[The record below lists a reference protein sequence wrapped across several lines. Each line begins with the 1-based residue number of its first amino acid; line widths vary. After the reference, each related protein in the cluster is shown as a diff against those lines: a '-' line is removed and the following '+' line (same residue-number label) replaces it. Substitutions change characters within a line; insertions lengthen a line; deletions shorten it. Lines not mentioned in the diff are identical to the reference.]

1 MIGRRIIMKKILA
14 LAAALVLVLLTAS
27 CALAEEPLKVAI
39 VQLVENGAFKDM
51 REGFI
56 ARMRELGYTEDK
68 MVFEEK
74 NASGDMSNLYTIAQ
88 GVVDEKV
95 DLIVTIA
102 TPATQAVVN
111 LESDIP
117 VFFISVA
124 NPIGAGVITDMQ
136 KPDKNAT
143 GASNAI
149 PISEN
154 FKLAAKLTPETKDFG
169 LIYCTSQVNS
179 VTTIENA
186 KKYLSENGYTY
197 KEAVVTAS
205 SEVYEAALSLV
216 DQGVDGFFIPNDS
229 VIQDAMEV
237 ISQVAKDA
245 KIPVYGSSAVMVN
258 SGAFATISISD
269 MEIGAIVA
277 DMVHKHLT
285 GTAVADIPAVVVDK
299 FTTVINKTTADAI
312 GVTVPQDVLDSAVV
326 VE

>member
-1 MIGRRIIMKKILA
+1 MKRIVA
-14 LAAALVLVLLTAS
+14 LAATLVLALLMTS
-27 CALAEEPLKVAI
+27 CALAEQPLKVAI

-68 MVFEEK
+68 MVFIEK
-74 NASGDMSNLYTIAQ
+74 NASGDMSNLQTIAQ
-88 GVVDEKV
+88 GVIDEKA

-102 TPATQAVVN
+102 TPPTQTVVN

-124 NPIGAGVITDMQ
+124 NPLGAGVLTDMQ
-136 KPDKNAT
+136 KPDRNAT

-149 PISEN
+149 PIGEN
-154 FKLAAKLTPETKDFG
+154 FKLAAKLTPDAKDFG

-186 KKYLSENGYTY
+186 KKYLDENGYTY
-197 KEAVVTAS
+197 KEAVVTSS

-216 DQGVDGFFIPNDS
+216 DQGVTGMFIPNDS
-229 VIQDAMEV
+229 VIQDAMDV
-237 ISQVAKDA
+237 IAQVAKDA

-269 MEIGAIVA
+269 PQIGAIVA
-277 DMVHKHLT
+277 DMVDKHLK
-285 GTAVADIPAVVVDK
+285 GTAVADIPAVTVDE
-299 FTTVINKTTADAI
+299 FTTVINKTTAEAI
-312 GVTVPQDVLDSAVV
+312 GVTVAEDVLAAAVV

>member
-1 MIGRRIIMKKILA
+1 MKKIVA
-14 LAAALVLVLLTAS
+14 LAAVLVLALLMTS
-27 CALAEEPLKVAI
+27 CALAEQPLKVAI
-39 VQLVENGAFKDM
+39 VQLVENGAFKNM

-56 ARMRELGYTEDK
+56 ARMREIGYTEDK
-68 MVFEEK
+68 MVFIEK
-74 NASGDMSNLYTIAQ
+74 NASGDMSNLQTIAQ
-88 GVVDEKV
+88 GVIDEQV

-102 TPATQAVVN
+102 TPATQTVVN

-124 NPIGAGVITDMQ
+124 NPIGAGVLADMQ
-136 KPDKNAT
+136 KPDRNAT

-154 FKLAAKLTPETKDFG
+154 FKLAAKLTPDAKDFG

-186 KKYLSENGYTY
+186 KKYLDENGYTY
-197 KEAVVTAS
+197 KEAVVTS
-205 SEVYEAALSLV
+205 STEVYEAALSLV
-216 DQGVDGFFIPNDS
+216 DQGVTGLFIPNDS

-237 ISQVAKDA
+237 VAQVAKDA

-269 MEIGAIVA
+269 PQIGAIVA
-277 DMVHKHLT
+277 DMVDKHLK
-285 GTAVADIPAVVVDK
+285 GTSVADIPAVTVDD

-312 GVTVPQDVLDSAVV
+312 GVTVPEDVLAAAVV

>member
-1 MIGRRIIMKKILA
+1 MKKVLA
-14 LAAALVLVLLTAS
+14 LAAILVLILLAS
-27 CALAEEPLKVAI
+27 SNALAEKPIKAAI

-68 MVFEEK
+68 MVFEQK
-74 NASGDMSNLYTIAQ
+74 DASGDMSNLYTIAQ
-88 GVVDEKV
+88 SVVDEKV

-149 PISEN
+149 PISKN
-154 FKLAAKLTPETKDFG
+154 FELAAKLTPDAKDFG

-186 KKYLSENGYTY
+186 KKYLSENGCTY
-197 KEAVVTAS
+197 KEAVVTLS

-216 DQGVDGFFIPNDS
+216 DQGVDAFFIPNDS
-229 VIQDAMEV
+229 VIQDAMQV
-237 ISQVAKDA
+237 ISQVARDA
-245 KIPVYGSSAVMVN
+245 RIPVYGSSAVMVN

-269 MEIGAIVA
+269 PEIGAIVA
-277 DMVHKHLT
+277 DMVNKHLM
-285 GTAVADIPAVVVDK
+285 GTPVAEIPAVVVDT

-326 VE
+326 VEK

>member
-1 MIGRRIIMKKILA
+1 MKKIVA
-14 LAAALVLVLLTAS
+14 LAAVLVLALLMTS
-27 CALAEEPLKVAI
+27 CALAEQPLKVAV

-68 MVFEEK
+68 MVFIEK
-74 NASGDMSNLYTIAQ
+74 NASGDMSNLQTIAQ
-88 GVVDEKV
+88 GVIDDKV

-102 TPATQAVVN
+102 TPPTQTVVN

-117 VFFISVA
+117 VFFISVS
-124 NPIGAGVITDMQ
+124 NPTGAGVLTDMQ
-136 KPDKNAT
+136 KPDRNAT

-149 PISEN
+149 PIGEN
-154 FKLAAKLTPETKDFG
+154 FKLAAKLTPDAKDFG

-186 KKYLSENGYTY
+186 KKYLDENGYTY
-197 KEAVVTAS
+197 KEAVVTSS

-216 DQGVDGFFIPNDS
+216 DQGVTGMFIPNDS
-229 VIQDAMEV
+229 VIQDAMDV
-237 ISQVAKDA
+237 IAQVAKDA

-269 MEIGAIVA
+269 PEIGAIVA
-277 DMVHKHLT
+277 DMVDKHLK
-285 GTAVADIPAVVVDK
+285 GTAVADIPAVTVDH
-299 FTTVINKTTADAI
+299 FTTVVNKTTAETI
-312 GVTVPQDVLDSAVV
+312 GVMLPEDVLAAAVV

>member
-14 LAAALVLVLLTAS
+14 LAAALVLVLFTAS
-27 CALAEEPLKVAI
+27 CALAEDPLKVAI

-88 GVVDEKV
+88 GVVDEKA

-205 SEVYEAALSLV
+205 TEVYEAALSLV
-216 DQGVDGFFIPNDS
+216 DQGVDGLFIPNDS

-269 MEIGAIVA
+269 PEIGAIVA
-277 DMVHKHLT
+277 DMVHKHLS
-285 GTAVADIPAVVVDK
+285 GTPVAEIPAVVVDK

-312 GVTVPQDVLDSAVV
+312 GVTVPQDVLDSAVI

>member
-1 MIGRRIIMKKILA
+1 MIGRRIIMKKVLA
-14 LAAALVLVLLTAS
+14 LAIALVLVFSSFS
-27 CALAEEPLKVAI
+27 CALAEGPLKVAI

-68 MVFEEK
+68 MVFEQK
-74 NASGDMSNLYTIAQ
+74 DASGDMSNLYTIAQ
-88 GVVDEKV
+88 SVVDEKV

-111 LESDIP
+111 LQSDIP

-149 PISEN
+149 PISKN
-154 FKLAAKLTPETKDFG
+154 FELAAKLTPETKDFG
-169 LIYCTSQVNS
+169 LIYCLSQVNS

-186 KKYLSENGYTY
+186 KKYLDANGYTY

-269 MEIGAIVA
+269 PEIGAIVA
-277 DMVHKHLT
+277 DMVNKHLA
-285 GTAVADIPAVVVDK
+285 GTPVAEIPAVVVDK

>member
-1 MIGRRIIMKKILA
+1 MIGRGIIMKKVLA
-14 LAAALVLVLLTAS
+14 LAAVLVLVLLTSS
-27 CALAEEPLKVAI
+27 CALADEPLKVAI

-68 MVFEEK
+68 MVFEQK
-74 NASGDMSNLYTIAQ
+74 DASGDMSNLYTIAQ
-88 GVVDEKV
+88 SVVDEKV

-149 PISEN
+149 PISKN
-154 FKLAAKLTPETKDFG
+154 FELAAKLTPEAKDFG

-186 KKYLSENGYTY
+186 KKYLSENGFTY

-216 DQGVDGFFIPNDS
+216 DQGVDAFFIPNDS

-269 MEIGAIVA
+269 PEIGAIVA
-277 DMVHKHLT
+277 DMVNKHLS
-285 GTAVADIPAVVVDK
+285 GTPVAEIPAVVVDK
-299 FTTVINKTTADAI
+299 FTTVINKTTAEAI

>member
-1 MIGRRIIMKKILA
+1 MKRILA
-14 LAAALVLVLLTAS
+14 LAAALVLVFLASS
-27 CALAEEPLKVAI
+27 CALAEDPLKVAI

-88 GVVDEKV
+88 GVVDEKA

-124 NPIGAGVITDMQ
+124 NPVGAGVITDMQ

-154 FKLAAKLTPETKDFG
+154 FKLAAKLTPDVKDFG

-186 KKYLSENGYTY
+186 KKYLGENGCTY

-269 MEIGAIVA
+269 PEIGAIVA
-277 DMVHKHLT
+277 DMVNKHLT
-285 GTAVADIPAVVVDK
+285 GTQVAEIPAVVVDK

>member
-1 MIGRRIIMKKILA
+1 MKRIVA
-14 LAAALVLVLLTAS
+14 LAATLVLALLLTS
-27 CALAEEPLKVAI
+27 CALAEQPLKVAI

-56 ARMRELGYTEDK
+56 ARLRELGYTEDK
-68 MVFEEK
+68 MVFIEK
-74 NASGDMSNLYTIAQ
+74 NASGDMSNLQTIAQ
-88 GVVDEKV
+88 GVIDEKA

-102 TPATQAVVN
+102 TPAAQTVVN
-111 LESDIP
+111 LESGIP

-124 NPIGAGVITDMQ
+124 NPLGAGVLTDMQ
-136 KPDKNAT
+136 KPDRNAT

-149 PISEN
+149 PIGEN
-154 FKLAAKLTPETKDFG
+154 FKLAAKLTPDAKDFG

-186 KKYLSENGYTY
+186 KKYLDENGYTY
-197 KEAVVTAS
+197 KEAVVTSS

-216 DQGVDGFFIPNDS
+216 DQGVTGMFIPNDS
-229 VIQDAMEV
+229 VIQDAMDV
-237 ISQVAKDA
+237 IAQVAKDA

-269 MEIGAIVA
+269 PQIGAIVA
-277 DMVHKHLT
+277 DMVDKHLK
-285 GTAVADIPAVVVDK
+285 GTAIADIPAVMVDE
-299 FTTVINKTTADAI
+299 FTTVINKTTAEAI
-312 GVTVPQDVLDSAVV
+312 GVTVPEDVLAAAVV

>member
-1 MIGRRIIMKKILA
+1 MKKII
-14 LAAALVLVLLTAS
+14 ALVLALVLSSMILLP
-27 CALAEEPLKVAI
+27 ALAEEPLKVAI

-68 MVFEEK
+68 IVFLEK
-74 NASGDMSNLYTIAQ
+74 NAAGDMSSLYTIAQ
-88 GVVDEKV
+88 GAVEEGI
-95 DLIVTIA
+95 DLFVTIA
-102 TPATQAVVN
+102 TPATQTVVN
-111 LESDIP
+111 LDSGIP
-117 VFFISVA
+117 DFFISVA
-124 NPIGAGVITDMQ
+124 NPLGAGVITDMN

-143 GASNAI
+143 GTSNAI
-149 PISEN
+149 PVSEM
-154 FKLAAKLTPETKDFG
+154 FKLADKLTPDAKDFG

-205 SEVYEAALSLV
+205 SEVYEAALSLAE
-216 DQGVDGFFIPNDS
+216 QGVQGFFIPNDS

-237 ISQVAKDA
+237 VSQVARDA

-269 MEIGAIVA
+269 PQIGAITA
-277 DMVHKHLT
+277 DMVDKYLK
-285 GTAVADIPAVVVDK
+285 GTPIDQIPAVVVDT
-299 FTTVINKTTADAI
+299 FTTVINKTTADLI
-312 GVTVPQDVLDSAVV
+312 GVTVPQDILDNAVV

>member
-1 MIGRRIIMKKILA
+1 MKKIV
-14 LAAALVLVLLTAS
+14 ALVSVFVLTLMMAS
-27 CALAEEPLKVAI
+27 YALAEQPVKVAI

-56 ARMRELGYTEDK
+56 ARLRELGYTEDK
-68 MVFEEK
+68 MVFVEK
-74 NASGDMSNLYTIAQ
+74 NASGDMSNLQTIAQ
-88 GVVDEKV
+88 SVVDEKF

-102 TPATQAVVN
+102 TPAAQAVVN
-111 LESDIP
+111 LESGIP

-124 NPIGAGVITDMQ
+124 NPIGAGVLTDMQ
-136 KPDKNAT
+136 KPDRNAT

-149 PISEN
+149 PIGEN
-154 FKLAAKLTPETKDFG
+154 FKLAASLTPDTKDFG

-186 KKYLSENGYTY
+186 KKYLEENGYTY
-197 KEAVVTAS
+197 KEAVVTSS

-216 DQGVDGFFIPNDS
+216 DQGVTGMFIPNDS

-237 ISQVAKDA
+237 VAQVAKDA

-269 MEIGAIVA
+269 PEIGAIVA
-277 DMVHKHLT
+277 DMVDSHLK
-285 GTAVADIPAVVVDK
+285 GAAIADIPAVMVDK

-312 GVTVPQDVLDSAVV
+312 GIAVPEEVLAAAVV

>member
-1 MIGRRIIMKKILA
+1 MIGRRIIMKKVLA
-14 LAAALVLVLLTAS
+14 LAIVLVLVLLASS
-27 CALAEEPLKVAI
+27 CALAEGPLKVAI

-68 MVFEEK
+68 MVFEQK
-74 NASGDMSNLYTIAQ
+74 DASGDTSNLYTIAQ
-88 GVVDEKV
+88 SIVDEKA

-111 LESDIP
+111 MESGIP

-124 NPIGAGVITDMQ
+124 NPVGAGVITDMQ

-149 PISEN
+149 PIEEN

-186 KKYLSENGYTY
+186 KAYLDANGYTY

-269 MEIGAIVA
+269 PEIGAIVA
-277 DMVHKHLT
+277 DMVNKHLT
-285 GTAVADIPAVVVDK
+285 GTPVAEIPAVVVDK
-299 FTTVINKTTADAI
+299 FTTVINKTTADLI
-312 GVTVPQDVLDSAVV
+312 GVTLPQDVLDSAVI

>member
-1 MIGRRIIMKKILA
+1 MKKMLA
-14 LAAALVLVLLTAS
+14 LVAALVLVLMTTS

-68 MVFEEK
+68 MVFVEK

-88 GVVDEKV
+88 GAVDEKV
-95 DLIVTIA
+95 DLIITIA

-124 NPIGAGVITDMQ
+124 NPLGAGVITDMQ

-149 PISEN
+149 PVSEM
-154 FKLAAKLTPETKDFG
+154 FKLAAQLTPEAKNFG

-186 KKYLSENGYTY
+186 KAYFDANGYTY

-216 DQGVDGFFIPNDS
+216 DQGVDGMFIPNDS

-269 MEIGAIVA
+269 PEIGAIVA

-285 GTAVADIPAVVVDK
+285 GTPLAEIPAVVVDK
-299 FTTVINKTTADAI
+299 FTTVINKTTADTI
-312 GVTVPQDVLDSAVV
+312 GVTVAQDVLDNAVV

>member
-1 MIGRRIIMKKILA
+1 MIGRGIIMKKVLA
-14 LAAALVLVLLTAS
+14 LAAVLVLVLLTSS

-68 MVFEEK
+68 MVFEQK
-74 NASGDMSNLYTIAQ
+74 DASGDMSNLYTIAQ
-88 GVVDEKV
+88 SVVDEKV

-149 PISEN
+149 PISKN
-154 FKLAAKLTPETKDFG
+154 FELAAKLTPEAKDFG

-186 KKYLSENGYTY
+186 KKYLSENGFTY

-216 DQGVDGFFIPNDS
+216 DQGVDAFFIPNDS

-269 MEIGAIVA
+269 PEIGAIVA
-277 DMVHKHLT
+277 DMVNKHLS
-285 GTAVADIPAVVVDK
+285 GTPVAEIPAVVVDK
-299 FTTVINKTTADAI
+299 FTTVINKTTAEAI

>member
-1 MIGRRIIMKKILA
+1 MKRIVA
-14 LAAALVLVLLTAS
+14 LAATLVLALLMTS
-27 CALAEEPLKVAI
+27 CALAEQPLKVAI

-68 MVFEEK
+68 MVFIEK
-74 NASGDMSNLYTIAQ
+74 NASGDMSNLQTIAQ
-88 GVVDEKV
+88 SVIDEDV

-102 TPATQAVVN
+102 TPPTQTVVN

-124 NPIGAGVITDMQ
+124 NPLGAGVLTDMQ
-136 KPDKNAT
+136 KPDRNAT

-149 PISEN
+149 PIGEN
-154 FKLAAKLTPETKDFG
+154 FKLAAKLTPDAKDFG

-197 KEAVVTAS
+197 KEAVVTTS
-205 SEVYEAALSLV
+205 SEVYEAALSLI
-216 DQGVDGFFIPNDS
+216 DQGVTGMFIPNDS
-229 VIQDAMEV
+229 VIQDAMDV
-237 ISQVAKDA
+237 IAQVAKDA

-269 MEIGAIVA
+269 PQIGAIVA
-277 DMVHKHLT
+277 DMVDKHLK
-285 GTAVADIPAVVVDK
+285 GTAIADIPAVTVDD
-299 FTTVINKTTADAI
+299 FTTVINKTTAQAI
-312 GVTVPQDVLDSAVV
+312 GVTVPEDVLAAAVV

>member
-1 MIGRRIIMKKILA
+1 MKKLVA
-14 LAAALVLVLLTAS
+14 LIAVLVLVLSLSATAF
-27 CALAEEPLKVAI
+27 AEEPLKVAI

-51 REGFI
+51 REGFV

-68 MVFEEK
+68 MTFIEK
-74 NASGDMSNLYTIAQ
+74 NAAGDMSNLQTIVDS
-88 GVVDEKV
+88 VVDE
-95 DLIVTIA
+95 DMDIIVTIA
-102 TPATQAVVN
+102 TPPTQAVVN
-111 LESDIP
+111 KDSGIP
-117 VFFISVA
+117 VFFISVS
-124 NPIGAGVITDMQ
+124 NPVGAGVITDMA

-149 PISEN
+149 PVSEM
-154 FKLAAKLTPETKDFG
+154 FKLAASLTPEAKDFG

-179 VTTIENA
+179 VTTINSA
-186 KKYLSENGYTY
+186 KEYLDANGYTY
-197 KEAVVTAS
+197 KEAVVTSS

-216 DQGVDGFFIPNDS
+216 DQGVTGMFIPNDS

-237 ISQVAKDA
+237 VTQVAKDA

-269 MEIGAIVA
+269 PEIGAIVA
-277 DMVHKHLT
+277 DMADKYLK
-285 GTAVADIPAVVVDK
+285 GTPIEEIPAVTVDH

-312 GVTVPQDVLDSAVV
+312 GITVSDDVLANAVV

>member
-1 MIGRRIIMKKILA
+1 MKKFLA
-14 LAAALVLVLLTAS
+14 LAAALVLVLFTVS

-39 VQLVENGAFKDM
+39 VQLVENGAFKNM

-68 MVFEEK
+68 VTFVEK

-88 GVVDEKV
+88 SVVDEKM
-95 DLIVTIA
+95 DLIVAIA
-102 TPATQAVVN
+102 TPAAQAVVN

-124 NPIGAGVITDMQ
+124 NPIGAGVITDMA

-154 FKLAAKLTPETKDFG
+154 FKLAAKLTPEAKDFG

-186 KKYLSENGYTY
+186 KAYLDANGYTY

-216 DQGVDGFFIPNDS
+216 DQGVTGMFIPNDS

-237 ISQVAKDA
+237 ISQVARDA

-269 MEIGAIVA
+269 PEIGAIVA

-285 GTAVADIPAVVVDK
+285 GTPIAEIPAVVVDS
-299 FTTVINKTTADAI
+299 FTTVINKTTADLI
-312 GVTVPQDVLDSAVV
+312 GVTVPQEVLDSAVI

>member
-1 MIGRRIIMKKILA
+1 MKKVFA
-14 LAAALVLVLLTAS
+14 LAIALVLVCLCLS
-27 CALAEEPLKVAI
+27 SALAEEPLKVAI

-56 ARMRELGYTEDK
+56 ARMRELGYTDDK
-68 MVFEEK
+68 MVFVEK

-95 DLIVTIA
+95 DLIVSIA

-117 VFFISVA
+117 VFFISVG
-124 NPIGAGVITDMQ
+124 NPLGAGVLTDMQ
-136 KPDKNAT
+136 KPDRNAT

-149 PISEN
+149 PVGEL
-154 FKLAAKLTPETKDFG
+154 FKMADLLTPAVKDFG
-169 LIYCTSQVNS
+169 LIYSTSQVNA
-179 VTTIENA
+179 VTTINETKA
-186 KKYLSENGYTY
+186 YLDANGYTY

-205 SEVYEAALSLV
+205 AEVYEAALSLV
-216 DQGVDGFFIPNDS
+216 DQGVDGFFVPNDS
-229 VIQDAMEV
+229 VVQDAMEV

-245 KIPVYGSSAVMVN
+245 KIPLYGSSAVMVN

-269 MEIGAIVA
+269 PEIGAIVA
-277 DMVHKHLT
+277 DMAHKYLT
-285 GTAVADIPAVVVDK
+285 GTPVAEIPAVVVDT
-299 FTTVINKTTADAI
+299 FTTVINTTTAAAI
-312 GVTVPQDVLDSAVV
+312 GVTVPQNVLDGAVI

>member
-1 MIGRRIIMKKILA
+1 MKKILA
-14 LAAALVLVLLTAS
+14 LAAALVLVLFTSS

-68 MVFEEK
+68 VVFVEK

-186 KKYLSENGYTY
+186 KAYLDANGYTY

-216 DQGVDGFFIPNDS
+216 DQGVDGLFIPNDS

-245 KIPVYGSSAVMVN
+245 KIPVYGSSAVMVD

-269 MEIGAIVA
+269 PEIGAIVA

-285 GTAVADIPAVVVDK
+285 GTPVTEIPAVVVDK

-312 GVTVPQDVLDSAVV
+312 GVTVPQEVLDSAVV

>member
-1 MIGRRIIMKKILA
+1 MKKTIVLA
-14 LAAALVLVLLTAS
+14 LALILVCMFTVSAV
-27 CALAEEPLKVAI
+27 AEPLQVAV
-39 VQLVENGAFKDM
+39 VQLAENGAFKDM

-68 MVFEEK
+68 MTFVEK

-88 GVVDEKV
+88 SVVEEEM

-102 TPATQAVVN
+102 TPAAQAVVN

-124 NPIGAGVITDMQ
+124 NPLGAGVITDMQ

-143 GASNAI
+143 GTSNAI
-149 PISEN
+149 PVSEM
-154 FKLAAKLTPETKDFG
+154 FKLSSSLTPNVKNYG

-186 KKYLSENGYTY
+186 KAYLTENGLNYQ
-197 KEAVVTAS
+197 EAVVTAS

-216 DQGVDGFFIPNDS
+216 DQGVDAFFIPNDS

-237 ISQVAKDA
+237 VAQVAKDA
-245 KIPVYGSSAVMVN
+245 KIPVYGSSAVMVA

-269 MEIGAIVA
+269 PEIGAITA
-277 DMVHKHLT
+277 DMAHRYLT
-285 GTAVADIPAVVVDK
+285 GTPIAEIPSIVVDS

-312 GVTVPQDVLDSAVV
+312 GVTIAQDVLDIATIL
-326 VE
+326 E

>member
-1 MIGRRIIMKKILA
+1 MKRIVA
-14 LAAALVLVLLTAS
+14 LAATLVLTLLMTS
-27 CALAEEPLKVAI
+27 CALAEQPLKVAI

-68 MVFEEK
+68 MVFIEK
-74 NASGDMSNLYTIAQ
+74 NASGDMSNLQTIAQ
-88 GVVDEKV
+88 SVIDEDV

-102 TPATQAVVN
+102 TPPTQTVVN

-124 NPIGAGVITDMQ
+124 NPLGAGVLTDMQ
-136 KPDKNAT
+136 KPDRNAT

-149 PISEN
+149 PIGEN
-154 FKLAAKLTPETKDFG
+154 FKLAAKLTPDAKDFG

-197 KEAVVTAS
+197 KEAVVTTS
-205 SEVYEAALSLV
+205 SEVYEAALSLI
-216 DQGVDGFFIPNDS
+216 DQGVTGMFIPNDS
-229 VIQDAMEV
+229 VIQDAMDV
-237 ISQVAKDA
+237 IAQVAKDA

-269 MEIGAIVA
+269 PQIGAIVA
-277 DMVHKHLT
+277 DMVDKHLK
-285 GTAVADIPAVVVDK
+285 GTAIADIPAVTVDD
-299 FTTVINKTTADAI
+299 FTTVINKTTAQAI
-312 GVTVPQDVLDSAVV
+312 GVTVPEDVLAAAVV

>member
-1 MIGRRIIMKKILA
+1 MKKTIVLA
-14 LAAALVLVLLTAS
+14 LALILVCMFTVSAV
-27 CALAEEPLKVAI
+27 AEPLQVAV
-39 VQLVENGAFKDM
+39 VQLAENGAFKDM

-68 MVFEEK
+68 MTFVEK

-88 GVVDEKV
+88 SVVEEEM

-102 TPATQAVVN
+102 TPAAQAVVN

-124 NPIGAGVITDMQ
+124 NPLGAGVITDMQ

-143 GASNAI
+143 GTSNAI
-149 PISEN
+149 PVSEM
-154 FKLAAKLTPETKDFG
+154 FKLSSSLTPNVKNYG

-186 KKYLSENGYTY
+186 KAYLTENGLNYQ
-197 KEAVVTAS
+197 EAVVTAS

-216 DQGVDGFFIPNDS
+216 DQGVDAFFIPNDS

-237 ISQVAKDA
+237 VAQVAKDA
-245 KIPVYGSSAVMVN
+245 KIPVYGSSAVMVA

-269 MEIGAIVA
+269 PEIGAITA
-277 DMVHKHLT
+277 DMAHRYLT
-285 GTAVADIPAVVVDK
+285 GTPIAEIPAIVVDS

-312 GVTVPQDVLDSAVV
+312 GVTIAQDVLDIATIL
-326 VE
+326 E

>member
-1 MIGRRIIMKKILA
+1 MKKLLA
-14 LAAALVLVLLTAS
+14 LAAALVLVLFTTA

-68 MVFEEK
+68 VTFVEK

-88 GVVDEKV
+88 GVMDEKM
-95 DLIVTIA
+95 DLIVAIA
-102 TPATQAVVN
+102 TPAAQAVVN

-124 NPIGAGVITDMQ
+124 NPIGAGVITDMA
-136 KPDKNAT
+136 KPDRNAT

-154 FKLAAKLTPETKDFG
+154 FKLAATLTPEARDFG

-186 KKYLSENGYTY
+186 KAYLSANGYTY

-216 DQGVDGFFIPNDS
+216 DQGVTGMFIPNDS
-229 VIQDAMEV
+229 VIQDAMQV
-237 ISQVAKDA
+237 ISQVARDA

-269 MEIGAIVA
+269 PEIGAIVA

-285 GTAVADIPAVVVDK
+285 GTPVADIPAVVVDK
-299 FTTVINKTTADAI
+299 FTTVINKTTADLI
-312 GVTVPQDVLDSAVV
+312 GVTVPQEVLDSAVI

>member
-1 MIGRRIIMKKILA
+1 MKKILA
-14 LAAALVLVLLTAS
+14 LAAALVLVLFTTS

-56 ARMRELGYTEDK
+56 ARMQELGYTEDK
-68 MVFEEK
+68 VVFLEK
-74 NASGDMSNLYTIAQ
+74 NASGDMSSLYTIAQ

-95 DLIVTIA
+95 DLIVAIA
-102 TPATQAVVN
+102 TPAAQAVVN
-111 LESDIP
+111 LQSDIP

-124 NPIGAGVITDMQ
+124 NPIGAGVIADMQ

-154 FKLAAKLTPETKDFG
+154 FKLAAKLTPDVKNYG

-179 VTTIENA
+179 VTTIDNA
-186 KKYLSENGYTY
+186 KAYLDANGYTY

-205 SEVYEAALSLV
+205 TEVYEAALSLV

-269 MEIGAIVA
+269 PEIGAIVA
-277 DMVHKHLT
+277 DMAHKHLT
-285 GTAVADIPAVVVDK
+285 GTPIAQIPAVVVDK
-299 FTTVINKTTADAI
+299 FTTVINKTTADLI
-312 GVTVPQDVLDSAVV
+312 GVTVPQEVLDSSVV

>member
-1 MIGRRIIMKKILA
+1 MKRIVA
-14 LAAALVLVLLTAS
+14 LAATLVLALLMTS
-27 CALAEEPLKVAI
+27 CALAEQPLKVAI

-68 MVFEEK
+68 MVFIEK
-74 NASGDMSNLYTIAQ
+74 NASGDMSNLQTIAQ
-88 GVVDEKV
+88 GVIDEDV

-102 TPATQAVVN
+102 TPPTQTVVN

-124 NPIGAGVITDMQ
+124 NPIGAGVLTDMQ
-136 KPDKNAT
+136 KPDRNAT

-149 PISEN
+149 PIGEN
-154 FKLAAKLTPETKDFG
+154 FKLAAKLTPDAKDFG

-197 KEAVVTAS
+197 KEAVVTTS
-205 SEVYEAALSLV
+205 SEVYEAALSLI
-216 DQGVDGFFIPNDS
+216 DQGVTGMFIPNDS
-229 VIQDAMEV
+229 VIQDAMDV
-237 ISQVAKDA
+237 IAQVAKDA

-269 MEIGAIVA
+269 PQIGAIVA
-277 DMVHKHLT
+277 DMVDKHLK
-285 GTAVADIPAVVVDK
+285 GTAIADIPAVTVDD
-299 FTTVINKTTADAI
+299 FTTVINKTTAQAI
-312 GVTVPQDVLDSAVV
+312 GVTVPEDVLAAAVV